1 MIAAMSGGALLTIE
15 EAFVVPGRGLAVT
28 GRLRDGDLD
37 VGDRLWLLGDGIRE
51 MLTVRRLDRD
61 GDDVALLLDGAAQDM
76 VRPGLVL
83 AADGRL

>member
-1 MIAAMSGGALLTIE
+1 MSGGAVLTIQ

-61 GDDVALLLDGAAQDM
+61 GDDVALLLDGAAQHM

-83 AADGRL
+83 AAAGCQ

>member
-1 MIAAMSGGALLTIE
+1 MSAAALLTIK

-28 GRLRDGDLD
+28 GRLHDGDLD
-37 VGDRLWLLGDGIRE
+37 VGDRLWLLADGVRE

-61 GDDVALLLDGAAQDM
+61 GDDVALLLDGAAQGM

-83 AADGRL
+83 AGDGRL